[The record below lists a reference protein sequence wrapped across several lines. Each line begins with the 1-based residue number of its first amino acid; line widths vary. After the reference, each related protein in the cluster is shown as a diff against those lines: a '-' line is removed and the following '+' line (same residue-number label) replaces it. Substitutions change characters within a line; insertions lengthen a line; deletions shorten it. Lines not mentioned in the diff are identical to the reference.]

1 MNQQQTIEKMKQMRL
16 GAMAERYHQ
25 AVSGAQ
31 NKDYTTDQLIA
42 ELIDYEWEHRYNKR
56 IQGLIGQANFRTDAN
71 IQNIDYTANRS
82 LDRNMF
88 ERLSTMDFINRA
100 QNIIITGATGTGKS
114 YIAQALGYQACL
126 MQRRTLY
133 YNFARLSDMVKIAKL
148 EGNYLK
154 LLNKIEKTDLLIIDD
169 FGLSAFNDQI
179 RNALMDIIEIKYDR
193 SSVIIAAQLPVKS
206 WHETIGEGTIADAI
220 LDRLVNSSHR
230 IELTGESLRKIKLK
244 DIKNN
249 L

>member
-25 AVSGAQ
+25 AISGARD
-31 NKDYTTDQLIA
+31 KDCTTDQLIA
-42 ELIDYEWEHRYNKR
+42 ELVDCEWEHRYNKR
-56 IQGLIGQANFRTDAN
+56 IQGLIKQANFRSDAN
-71 IQNIDYTANRS
+71 IQNIDHTANRS

-88 ERLSTMDFINRA
+88 ERLSTLDFISRA

-114 YIAQALGYQACL
+114 YIAQAIGNQACL
-126 MQRRTLY
+126 MQRKTLY
-133 YNFARLSDMVKIAKL
+133 FNFARLSDMINIANL

-154 LLNKIEKTDLLIIDD
+154 LLKKIEKTDLLIIDD
-169 FGLSAFNDQI
+169 FGLSPFNDQI
-179 RNALMDIIEIKYDR
+179 RNALMDIIEMKYDR
-193 SSVIIAAQLPVKS
+193 SSIIIAAQLPVKS

-230 IELTGESLRKIKLK
+230 IELTGESLRKNKLK
-244 DIKNN
+244 DITIYS
-249 L
+249 